1 MSFFLELRY
10 NKQYR
15 NYRMKCDRK
24 ILKRSLQKEVS
35 TILDKKTVKSLITII
50 FSAILFAWALKH
62 IPFILGVFGTIL
74 KPMIPLFIGASLA
87 FVLNIYVKQLER
99 LFAKIEKKKLKRALS
114 IVVALLTLV
123 LILALVLLIVI
134 PEMARTFENI
144 GKMLPGFFEDARA
157 WLEGVLVSF
166 PMFQDYLN
174 NIDFSLENIG
184 ETLMD
189 IIMVGGNNLADF
201 TVSVATRLF
210 SGAMNILLGLIF
222 AIYIL
227 FDKENLGRQ
236 VRRILYAYLPE
247 KRVDQFL
254 GVSVLV
260 SDIFQK
266 FVTGQLTE
274 AVILGMMFVVSMLIF
289 GFPYAVVVGVLVTLT
304 AIIPIVGAFIAMA
317 IGFFLIFVNSP
328 VQALWFLLLFFVLQQ
343 IEGDFIYPK
352 VVGNSIGLPALWV
365 LAAVMVG
372 GGLYG
377 ILGILL
383 AVPIASVFYVLIKR
397 NVGNRLDDKDIDVRK
412 YK

>member
-1 MSFFLELRY
+1 
-10 NKQYR
+10 
-15 NYRMKCDRK
+15 MKCDRK

-99 LFAKIEKKKLKRALS
+99 LFVKIEKKKLKRALS

-184 ETLMD
+184 ETLKD

-201 TVSVATRLF
+201 TVSIATRLF

-289 GFPYAVVVGVLVTLT
+289 GFPYAVVVGVLVTIT

>member
-1 MSFFLELRY
+1 M
-10 NKQYR
+10 
-15 NYRMKCDRK
+15 
-24 ILKRSLQKEVS
+24 
-35 TILDKKTVKSLITII
+35 ILDKKTVKSLITII

-74 KPMIPLFIGASLA
+74 KPMIPLIIGASLA

-99 LFAKIEKKKLKRALS
+99 FFAKIEKKKLKRALS

-144 GKMLPGFFEDARA
+144 GKMLPGFFEDAKT
-157 WLEGVLVSF
+157 WLEGLLGSF

-189 IIMVGGNNLADF
+189 IIMVGGNSLADF
-201 TVSVATRLF
+201 TVSVATSLF

-247 KRVDQFL
+247 KRVDQLL
-254 GVSVLV
+254 GISVLV

-328 VQALWFLLLFFVLQQ
+328 VQALWFLVLFFVLQQ

>member
-1 MSFFLELRY
+1 
-10 NKQYR
+10 
-15 NYRMKCDRK
+15 MKCDRK

-35 TILDKKTVKSLITII
+35 MILDKKTVKSLITII

-201 TVSVATRLF
+201 TVSIATRLF

-289 GFPYAVVVGVLVTLT
+289 GFPYAVVVGVLVTIT

>member
-1 MSFFLELRY
+1 MR
-10 NKQYR
+10 
-15 NYRMKCDRK
+15 
-24 ILKRSLQKEVS
+24 
-35 TILDKKTVKSLITII
+35 TILDKKTAKSLITII

-123 LILALVLLIVI
+123 MILALVLLIVI

-144 GKMLPGFFEDARA
+144 GKMLPGFFEDAKA
-157 WLEGVLVSF
+157 WLEDVLGSF

-289 GFPYAVVVGVLVTLT
+289 GFPYAVVVGVLVTIT

-328 VQALWFLLLFFVLQQ
+328 VQALWFLVLFFVLQQ

>member
-1 MSFFLELRY
+1 MS
-10 NKQYR
+10 
-15 NYRMKCDRK
+15 
-24 ILKRSLQKEVS
+24 I
-35 TILDKKTVKSLITII
+35 ILDKKTVKSLITII

-62 IPFILGVFGTIL
+62 IPFIMDVFGTVL
-74 KPMIPLFIGASLA
+74 KPMVPLFIGGALA

-99 LFAKIEKKKLKRALS
+99 LFSGIGKKKVKRAVS
-114 IVVALLTLV
+114 IVVALLTLI

-134 PEMARTFENI
+134 PEMARTFDNI
-144 GKMLPGFFEDARA
+144 GKMLPDFFEDAKV
-157 WLEGVLVSF
+157 WLEGIMGSF
-166 PMFQDYLN
+166 PMFEDYLN
-174 NIDFSLENIG
+174 NVDLSLENIG

-189 IIMVGGNNLADF
+189 VIMVGGNNLADF
-201 TVSVATRLF
+201 TVSVLTRLF

-254 GVSVLV
+254 GITILV

-328 VQALWFLLLFFVLQQ
+328 VQALWFLVLFFVLQQ

-397 NVGNRLDDKDIDVRK
+397 NVGNRLDDKDVDERK